1 MVTFKE
7 SFVDDSNTNKVLINH
22 RTNVVCKLGMF
33 NKFIYSYSYSKSIY
47 ILSKTENPYLFNF
60 KLFQV

>member
-7 SFVDDSNTNKVLINH
+7 SFMGKYARKVIINH
-22 RTNVVCKLGMF
+22 YTNMLCKVDTCSYQ
-33 NKFIYSYSYSKSIY
+33 YSYSNSIY

-60 KLFQV
+60 KLLQV